1 MWGHSSLLISS
12 LICWLF
18 FMYQLYFVTGTR
30 EQGVISP
37 DIMFMM
43 SLFLSIIAA
52 NYSELFWI
60 NQVMLLSGLSLITLG
75 SRSEDYYK
83 TYVMVGLALCFAS
96 VYYRQSL
103 GLGSS
108 FGISTTPS
116 NIAGLPVGQPIYAT
130 THLNH
135 RNLMER
141 PVSSNYATSGF
152 PLQRRF

>member
-1 MWGHSSLLISS
+1 MRGYSFLISS
-12 LICWLF
+12 LTCWLF
-18 FMYQLYFVTGTR
+18 FMYQLYFFTGTR
-30 EQGVISP
+30 EQGAVSP
-37 DIMFMM
+37 DILFMM
-43 SLFLSIIAA
+43 SMFLSMIAA
-52 NYSELFWI
+52 NYSGLFWI
-60 NQVMLLSGLSLITLG
+60 NQIMLLSGLSLITLG

-83 TYVMVGLALCFAS
+83 TYVMVGIALCFTS

-108 FGISTTPS
+108 FGISSTPA
-116 NIAGLPVGQPIYAT
+116 NIAGMPLGQPVYAAA
-130 THLNH
+130 HLNH